1 MESRY
6 LFRAKRIDNGKWVQ
20 GAVLFHD
27 DVATIFSQHPA
38 DGSLQGFEV
47 DINTIC
53 QCTGLKDKNGNL
65 IWENDIIEKEFYSV
79 PDSYMDSTKYMG
91 TIQYEDGGWYVNV
104 VTDDIAQEYQYRISL
119 IEAIANTKDLEHFEI
134 IGNSFDN
141 PELLMEEEKEV
152 QEKID

>member
-6 LFRAKRIDNGKWVQ
+6 LFRAKRIDNGQWVQ
-20 GAVLFHD
+20 GAVLYHD
-27 DVATIFSQHPA
+27 DTATIFNQHPA

-53 QCTGLKDKNGNL
+53 QCTGLKDKNDNL

-104 VTDDIAQEYQYRISL
+104 VTDDIAQGYQHRIYL
-119 IEAIANTKDLEHFEI
+119 IEAIANSKDLEHFEI

-141 PELLMEEEKEV
+141 PELLMEEEKE
-152 QEKID
+152 I

>member
-6 LFRAKRIDNGKWVQ
+6 LFRAKRIDNGQWVQ
-20 GAVLFHD
+20 GAVLYHD
-27 DVATIFSQHPA
+27 DTATIFNQHPA

-53 QCTGLKDKNGNL
+53 QCTGLKDKNDNL
-65 IWENDIIEKEFYSV
+65 IWENDIIEKELYSV
-79 PDSYMDSTKYMG
+79 PDLYMDSTKYMG

-104 VTDDIAQEYQYRISL
+104 VTDDIAQGYQHRIYL
-119 IEAIANTKDLEHFEI
+119 IEAIANSKDLEHFEI

-141 PELLMEEEKEV
+141 PELLMEEEKE
-152 QEKID
+152 I

>member
-6 LFRAKRIDNGKWVQ
+6 LFRAKRIDNGLWVQ

-27 DVATIFSQHPA
+27 DTATIFNQHPA

-53 QCTGLKDKNGNL
+53 QCTGLKDKNDNL

-79 PDSYMDSTKYMG
+79 PDSYMDSTKYME

-104 VTDDIAQEYQYRISL
+104 VTDDIAQGYQHRIYL
-119 IEAIANTKDLEHFEI
+119 IEAIANSKDLEHFEI

-141 PELLMEEEKEV
+141 PELLMEEEKE
-152 QEKID
+152 I

>member
-1 MESRY
+1 M
-6 LFRAKRIDNGKWVQ
+6 GT

-27 DVATIFSQHPA
+27 DVATIFNQHPA

-152 QEKID
+152 